1 MKAECADSHQLVS
14 VEVDI
19 IRPFTV
25 AGAAQV
31 RRFSACGT
39 TVVGAHGFCVLLL
52 PVELQHANHTAS
64 TNSVD
69 SKSGKYP

>member
-1 MKAECADSHQLVS
+1 MQAHHQLALVLN
-14 VEVDI
+14 DT

-31 RRFSACGT
+31 RCFGARGPI
-39 TVVGAHGFCVLLL
+39 TVGMRGVSVLLL

-64 TNSVD
+64 TNSAD
-69 SKSGKYP
+69 SKSRQQR